1 MVEQEVVDCLNDI
14 IIIVEKK
21 EKKRLYDKEYR
32 RIYREKN
39 KEKIKESNKKYRDNN
54 KEKIKESNNKWR
66 ENNEDKIKEYNNK
79 NRDKKRLYDK
89 KYDEENKEKKRL
101 YRQTEKGIKSRR
113 IARWKHSG
121 VICDDWN
128 EIYNHYLRTSYC
140 DICKVELTYDKL
152 STPTT
157 KCLDHCHVSGQVR
170 NILCHSCNRKRGQNN
185 F

>member
-39 KEKIKESNKKYRDNN
+39 KEKIKESSKKYRDNN
-54 KEKIKESNNKWR
+54 KEKIKESNNKNKEKR
-66 ENNEDKIKEYNNK
+66 RIYMENNK
-79 NRDKKRLYDK
+79 DKKRLYDK

-121 VICDDWN
+121 VICEDWN